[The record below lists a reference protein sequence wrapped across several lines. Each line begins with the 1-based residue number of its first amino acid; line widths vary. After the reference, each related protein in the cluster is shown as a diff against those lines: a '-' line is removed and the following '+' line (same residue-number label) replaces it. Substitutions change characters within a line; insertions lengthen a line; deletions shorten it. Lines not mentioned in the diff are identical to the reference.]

1 MKYGCDISRHQS
13 ADAVEQLHRGGKAD
27 FIILRSS
34 FGTYTE
40 DDKFERYL
48 KDSER
53 LGFKNSIYHAAY
65 AGTVAEAIEEA
76 DFCCDTLEKYGY
88 GPENM
93 ELPICYDY
101 EYFSANYNAGRGIA
115 TTPQLVQALTTAF
128 CERVK
133 ERGYK
138 AGVYYNLDYYQ
149 RFYGKA
155 YFEAHPDYWRW
166 YARPGYAQPDYECD
180 IWQYGS
186 DSGAEYGYS
195 GAIDKNILY
204 AEYLDGDI
212 EVMKPLSEEP
222 VRMLIGFATA
232 GDIGTLTTYIN
243 GLGIET
249 TVKDGYIITDV
260 PVSKGDQCYI
270 MTKVNELGNIDCVIY
285 EEAQA
290 SCAECAELKKQLDV
304 EIQFKEGYWQDV
316 QRLTAEKERLET
328 ALKHE
333 QEACDAHIDENVE
346 LVAMVDRLQAENESL
361 KEQLA
366 GIETDAVLQEKLT
379 AANRALSE
387 QHRLNSELVKEIIPL
402 RDKIAEIRKIAGG

>member
-13 ADAVEQLHRGGKAD
+13 ADAVELLRKGDKAD

-40 DDKFERYL
+40 DEKFARYI
-48 KDSER
+48 KDTER

-76 DFCCDTLEKYGY
+76 DFCCDTLEKYGL
-88 GPENM
+88 GPADM
-93 ELPICYDY
+93 ELPIFYDY

-115 TTPQLVQALTTAF
+115 TTLQLVHSLTTAF

-138 AGVYYNLDYYQ
+138 AGVYFNKDYLD
-149 RFYGKA
+149 RFYTKD
-155 YFEAHPDYWRW
+155 YFKAHPDYWRW
-166 YARPGYAQPDYECD
+166 YARPGYSAPDYDCEL
-180 IWQYGS
+180 WQYGS
-186 DSGAEYGYS
+186 DNGAEYGYND
-195 GAIDKNILY
+195 AIDKNILY

-243 GLGIET
+243 GLGIEVD
-249 TVKDGYIITDV
+249 VKDGYILTKV

-270 MTKVNELGNIDCVIY
+270 MTEVNKLGNIDCVIY
-285 EEAQA
+285 EEPQEK
-290 SCAECAELKKQLDV
+290 CVECEELRKQLDV
-304 EIQFKEGYWQDV
+304 EIQFKESYWQDV
-316 QRLTAEKERLET
+316 QRL
-328 ALKHE
+328 
-333 QEACDAHIDENVE
+333 
-346 LVAMVDRLQAENESL
+346 MAENAALAESYGKASAEVNKL
-361 KEQLA
+361 KAQLEAVETDEVLKAQLA
-366 GIETDAVLQEKLT
+366 
-379 AANRALSE
+379 AANKALSE
-387 QHRLNSELVKEIIPL
+387 QSRLNSELIKEIKPL
-402 RDKIAEIRKIAGG
+402 REQLDKIREIVGG

>member
-1 MKYGCDISRHQS
+1 MKYGNDISRHQS
-13 ADAVEQLHRGGKAD
+13 ADTVLQLHLGGKAD

-40 DDKFERYL
+40 DAHFARFI
-48 KDSER
+48 KDSEDY
-53 LGFKNSIYHAAY
+53 GFKNSLYHAAY
-65 AGTVAEAIEEA
+65 AGTVEEAVEEA

-88 GPENM
+88 GPEHM
-93 ELPICYDY
+93 ELPISYDY

-138 AGVYYNLDYYQ
+138 AGVYFNKDYLD
-149 RFYGKA
+149 RFYTRE
-155 YFEAHPDYWRW
+155 YFKAHPDYWRW
-166 YARPGYAQPDYECD
+166 YARPGYAQPDYECE

-186 DSGAEYGYS
+186 DSGTEYGYS

-204 AEYLDGDI
+204 AEYLDADDI
-212 EVMKPLSEEP
+212 QVMKPLSEEP
-222 VRMLIGFATA
+222 VRLLIGFATG

-243 GLGIET
+243 GLGIDT
-249 TVKDGYIITDV
+249 KVKDGYILTDV

-270 MTKVNELGNIDCVIY
+270 MTEVNKLGNIDCVIY
-285 EEAQA
+285 EEPQA
-290 SCAECAELKKQLDV
+290 KCAECEELKKQLDV
-304 EIQFKEGYWQDV
+304 EIQYKEGYWQDV
-316 QRLTAEKERLET
+316 QRLTAE
-328 ALKHE
+328 
-333 QEACDAHIDENVE
+333 
-346 LVAMVDRLQAENESL
+346 NESL
-361 KEQLA
+361 KTQLA
-366 GIETDAVLQEKLT
+366 EIETDAVLQEKLT